1 MARGMLRHL
10 DTSRELELLAEVSQL
25 LTQFDMQ
32 RVLGR
37 VIRLVA
43 SGVEATRAHLAL
55 HPGYDLD
62 WRNIFQTDRLDL
74 DTIYTARVGGLESGL
89 PGLVT
94 RERQGTIVYDSEEDE
109 RREFFGREL
118 KENRS
123 ALAVPLICNQ
133 DLMAVLTL
141 LHPEPKHFTEN
152 HLRLVKI
159 AMNQA
164 SVAVHNARLENHVR
178 SGQHQFEAVLHA
190 VDNPMLVTDKAGK
203 VLMMN
208 AAANRYLNP
217 EQAGLQPDCLL
228 NELAQ
233 ADTAFHDI
241 LAIVDDAPFAE
252 TQWKFK
258 AHSEQHNRDFDV
270 LMSVWENPLQGQSG
284 YVVMMHDVTTLIE
297 LDRFKNDMLRMAS
310 HDLRSP
316 LALIT
321 GYCDVIEMDLP
332 EGASNLRQ
340 YLAAIRR
347 TSERMDNLLVDLLR
361 MERFQSSPMDLQQPV
376 AVTGLLETILENTQ
390 VSATHRRHTLT
401 SDFHNLPEYIMADPL
416 MIREA
421 MENLVNNAIKY
432 TPDGGDILVQA
443 FSQGTS
449 FYFVVEDNGVG
460 IGQEHLP
467 RLFTSFYR
475 VKQSGTEHIDGTGVG
490 LSLVKTVVERHQGK
504 VWVESQEGVGSKF
517 GFWLPLS

>member
-1 MARGMLRHL
+1 MSRGMLRHL
-10 DTSRELELLAEVSQL
+10 DPSRELELLAEVSQL

-43 SGVEATRAHLAL
+43 SGVGATRAHLAL
-55 HPGYDLD
+55 HPNYELD

-74 DTIYTARVGGLESGL
+74 DTVYSAGVGGLDSGL
-89 PGLVT
+89 SGLVT
-94 RERQGTIVYDSEEDE
+94 RERQGTIVYDVSEDD
-109 RREFFGREL
+109 RIDVIGKEL
-118 KENRS
+118 KGNRS

-141 LHPEPKHFTEN
+141 LHPEPKHFTES

-178 SGQHQFEAVLHA
+178 SGEHQFEAVLHA
-190 VDNPMLVTDKAGK
+190 VDNVMLVTDRAGK

-208 AAANRYLNP
+208 AAASRYLN
-217 EQAGLQPDCLL
+217 LPDSGTQINSFLR
-228 NELAQ
+228 ELAQ
-233 ADTAFHDI
+233 DDSAFDNILKTVDSPPHDE
-241 LAIVDDAPFAE
+241 LH
-252 TQWKFK
+252 WKFK
-258 AHSEQHNRDFDV
+258 AHSEQNNRDFDV
-270 LMSVWENPLQGQSG
+270 LMSIWENPLQSQSG

-316 LALIT
+316 LALVT

-332 EGASNLRQ
+332 ENLPTMRQ
-340 YLAAIRR
+340 YIGAIRR
-347 TSERMDNLLVDLLR
+347 TTERMDNLLVDLLR
-361 MERFQSSPMDLQQPV
+361 MERFQSSPMELQQ
-376 AVTGLLETILENTQ
+376 AVSVLPLLETIIGNVEENAAHKGHHLIT
-390 VSATHRRHTLT
+390 
-401 SDFHNLPEYIMADPL
+401 DFRNLPDHIMADPV

-421 MENLVNNAIKY
+421 MENFVSNAIKY
-432 TPDGGDILVQA
+432 TPDGGDIVVRA
-443 FSQGTS
+443 FGQGTS
-449 FYFVVEDNGVG
+449 FYFEVEDNGVG
-460 IGQEHLP
+460 IGAEHLP
-467 RLFTSFYR
+467 KLFTSFYR
-475 VKQSGTEHIDGTGVG
+475 AKQTGTEHIDGTGVG

-504 VWVESQEGVGSKF
+504 VWVESEEGVGSRF
-517 GFWLPLS
+517 GFWLPLK